1 MERKIYA
8 VHDRDLS
15 QFLTDLRL
23 LDKIAKGEIKCPEC
37 ECMIT
42 PNNIGFITIYKGEA
56 KLCCD
61 NIECFYKL
69 RTKINEGRRTNEVAK
84 KEVTKAMEHA
94 TIETG
99 ISIEESDA
107 HEA

>member
-23 LDKIAKGEIKCPEC
+23 LDKIAEGQVKCPEC
-37 ECMIT
+37 ECTIT
-42 PNNIGFITIYKGEA
+42 LNNIGFITIYKGEA

-61 NIECFYKL
+61 NIECFYRLKT
-69 RTKINEGRRTNEVAK
+69 RINEGRKNDEVAAK
-84 KEVTKAMEHA
+84 KVTKTMEHA
-94 TIETG
+94 TTETDT
-99 ISIEESDA
+99 STEESDTD
-107 HEA
+107 EA